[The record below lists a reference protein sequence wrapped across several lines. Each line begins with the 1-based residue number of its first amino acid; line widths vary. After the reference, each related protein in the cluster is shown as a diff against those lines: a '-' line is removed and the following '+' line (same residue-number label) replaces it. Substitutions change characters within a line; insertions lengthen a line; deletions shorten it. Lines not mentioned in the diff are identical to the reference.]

1 MSRFTEHFDIYVD
14 PSAIVYSSTLTSPS
28 KASFSST
35 STYSS
40 RSAVDPYDPFN
51 STTTTS
57 TTTTT
62 INDASPNKLK
72 RFFTTIS
79 KKKRSI
85 PFSEPI
91 KMDNDAEHMA

>member
-1 MSRFTEHFDIYVD
+1 MSRFTEHFDVYVD
-14 PSAIVYSSTLTSPS
+14 SSIIVYSSTLTSPS

-40 RSAVDPYDPFN
+40 RSAIDPYDSFN
-51 STTTTS
+51 STTTS
-57 TTTTT
+57 TTTT

-85 PFSEPI
+85 V
-91 KMDNDAEHMA
+91 